1 MSRVPSLA
9 FITDRLD
16 LARCQKGMDLDSEEQ
31 SSERDVDRVI
41 VDPSK
46 AFFLLNP
53 SADLKGTEGR
63 FKDWV
68 KDLQKVGWE
77 GIVGRAPSEQQFL
90 NALSRKDLV
99 VCV

>member
-1 MSRVPSLA
+1 MEISVERYHYPIGQGTFSA
-9 FITDRLD
+9 QIIRAD
-16 LARCQKGMDLDSEEQ
+16 EEKYVCVYDCG
-31 SSERDVDRVI
+31 SI
-41 VDPSK
+41 SK
-46 AFFLLNP
+46 TLV
-53 SADLKGTEGR
+53 E
-63 FKDWV
+63 DWV